1 LRRKKKEKEE
11 LEKKL
16 KRQQKKIKKRA
27 EITKERVKIDPAYVD
42 YKTQSDN
49 EFFFENEISTSI
61 TKINCALETLIEKL
75 KTEVKE
81 GIVISFNPHKE
92 MLSAAKDITKKV
104 ETVDQFLSRAGDSEV
119 EEDQDFQDIIYYPP
133 QTSSEATLVAS
144 GPKKRFKCLKC
155 KKIFVLYLDD
165 DETDMKKKLMEC
177 YNVDKVFINK
187 HYKKCRL

>member
-1 LRRKKKEKEE
+1 M
-11 LEKKL
+11 

-42 YKTQSDN
+42 YKTQSDH

-92 MLSAAKDITKKV
+92 M
-104 ETVDQFLSRAGDSEV
+104 
-119 EEDQDFQDIIYYPP
+119 
-133 QTSSEATLVAS
+133 
-144 GPKKRFKCLKC
+144 
-155 KKIFVLYLDD
+155 
-165 DETDMKKKLMEC
+165 
-177 YNVDKVFINK
+177 
-187 HYKKCRL
+187 